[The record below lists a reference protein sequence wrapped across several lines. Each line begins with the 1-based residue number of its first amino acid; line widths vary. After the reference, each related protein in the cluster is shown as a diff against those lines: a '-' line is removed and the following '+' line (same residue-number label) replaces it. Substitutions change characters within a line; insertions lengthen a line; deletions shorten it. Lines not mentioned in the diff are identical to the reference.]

1 MKRCLCNLCWNPAA
15 YISKNSNLRLCED
28 CFCSM
33 EDDYNASLEDETG
46 VSFNE
51 YYDFIETDDLD

>member
-1 MKRCLCNLCWNPAA
+1 
-15 YISKNSNLRLCED
+15 
-28 CFCSM
+28 M

-46 VSFNE
+46 VPFDE